1 MHIVQAT
8 LYFIFL
14 EFVTIFAWFAIVV
27 NIKTVMNI
35 LVSEAADIAPQS
47 VAVGQNVV
55 TGLNVLFIILVL
67 MWIGWYAYMAHSSV
81 NETAYQNIPTS
92 GYRRW

>member
-14 EFVTIFAWFAIVV
+14 EFVTIFAWFAVVVHLKNVV
-27 NIKTVMNI
+27 NV
-35 LVSEAADIAPQS
+35 LVSAASDVAPQAVS
-47 VAVGQNVV
+47 VGQNVV
-55 TGLNVLFIILVL
+55 YGFNVLFLVL
-67 MWIGWYAYMAHSSV
+67 VIVWICWYAYMAHATV
-81 NETAYQNIPTS
+81 HETSYQNVPA